1 LTPTLRPGG
10 SRAARHGSNSFHPPS
25 DESDDRHRSLR
36 CRGDLTSRCPCGH
49 WHGARLDTAARAMCR
64 GPLAGHAVASSAR
77 PCRRAATL
85 FEAPCGASLRVPARR
100 LRRADRKDRP
110 SRIRRQRRRTPRWR
124 TIPCGTVA
132 PRPIPLERGGRTIGR
147 LARSRPE
154 PCRSLTAGVSVQ
166 LRLPVSHLPGAGDRL
181 SSGHSCGSSTYP
193 QERVFRSFP

>member
-25 DESDDRHRSLR
+25 DESDGRHRSLR

-85 FEAPCGASLRVPARR
+85 FKAPCGASLRVPARR

-132 PRPIPLERGGRTIGR
+132 PRPIPSKGAAGPSGDSRGAVPSPADHSPRGWVCSFGCQSVTCQGRATGCR
-147 LARSRPE
+147 AGTLA
-154 PCRSLTAGVSVQ
+154 
-166 LRLPVSHLPGAGDRL
+166 DRQPIRRR
-181 SSGHSCGSSTYP
+181 GC
-193 QERVFRSFP
+193 